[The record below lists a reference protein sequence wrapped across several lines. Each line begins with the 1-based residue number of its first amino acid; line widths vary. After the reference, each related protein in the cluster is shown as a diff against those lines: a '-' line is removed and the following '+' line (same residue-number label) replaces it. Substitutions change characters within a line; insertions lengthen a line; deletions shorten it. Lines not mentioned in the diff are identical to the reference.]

1 MLEKRYDISYGG
13 KIAEGHNIEEVKR
26 NLASIFKT
34 NPGKIEGF
42 FAGKTSVVKR
52 NITYDSAMRYKMAFE
67 TAGAVCGVE
76 ESKSDLGVGVPTP
89 YEMYQKESLTPN
101 PKKMFTC
108 PKCGFQ
114 QEKFEQCMQ
123 CGIVIDKY
131 LERTNNAPQVS
142 PHSAMPLYFAVS
154 RSKLIVMSL
163 CTFGIYEIYWFYKNW
178 KLVKERKGGNIRPF
192 WRAFFA
198 VFFCHALFKSI
209 RDSGNSY
216 GFGSDI
222 NPGWLAV
229 GYLGL
234 SVTWR
239 LPDPFWLVSL
249 LTFLPLLPA
258 QKLASNM
265 HAKIAPSADRN
276 DRFSGKN
283 IAVLILGAILSLL
296 AIVGTFM
303 PE

>member
-1 MLEKRYDISYGG
+1 MLEKRYDISYVG
-13 KIAEGHNIEEVKR
+13 KIAEGHDIAEVKR

-34 NPGKIEGF
+34 NPGKIEEF
-42 FAGKTSVVKR
+42 FTGKKSVIKK
-52 NITYDSAMRYKMAFE
+52 NMTYESAMRYKMAFE

-76 ESKSDLGVGVPTP
+76 ESKGDLGVPTP
-89 YEMYQKESLTPN
+89 HEIYQKESSTPSP
-101 PKKMFTC
+101 PKMMIC
-108 PKCGFQ
+108 PECGFQ
-114 QEKFEQCMQ
+114 QQKSEQCVE
-123 CGIVIDKY
+123 CGIIIEKY
-131 LERTNNAPQVS
+131 QTRTYDALQVR
-142 PHSAMPLYFAVS
+142 PHQTSPLYFAVS
-154 RSKLIVMSL
+154 KPKLIVMSL

-178 KLVKERKGGNIRPF
+178 KLIKEKKGKNIHPF

-198 VFFCHALFKSI
+198 VLFCHSLFKSI
-209 RDSGNSY
+209 QDSSNSH

-258 QKLASNM
+258 QELVSNI
-265 HAKIAPSADRN
+265 HAKIAPSASCN
-276 DRFSGKN
+276 DRFSGTN
-283 IAVLILGAILSLL
+283 ITVVILGGMLSLL
-296 AIVGTFM
+296 AILRTFM